1 MFCLVLFHY
10 WDYDRKDR
18 CLPVFKMDW
27 NTLLSYIQALPNN
40 VELSD
45 DKKNVIIRTGDA
57 GSQPITLSVEAA
69 QELIVN
75 AGKSSEPSSETIDF
89 LNSYLKGNAADLR
102 DDTSD
107 LSTRLSDKMRGL
119 NLIVDIPESLTS
131 ILLAAI
137 DGTYKP
143 ELSAAAGSKHKITV
157 VLQVPKPDGTIY
169 TATGSDVIKHV
180 PYLKY
185 NHADQFS
192 VAFKMKELNE
202 TVFDGE
208 VTDIQGLLALV
219 VALKCQ
225 PSSWRRF
232 IWEAWLAITI
242 QWCLMESDK
251 EIFPCQWM
259 KQMFYAESLVNLK
272 DVKCLLLG
280 QDPVS
285 TPNETTDL
293 TDLRKA
299 TGIAFH
305 GIGNDN
311 SSIEG
316 MKEHYGINCF
326 DDGPIELCK
335 SGQLL
340 VNMIRTIGI
349 KDWSVSNNSCRGAW
363 IAYTLKISNFFSKKG
378 KPVIV
383 FCKFPAALPAMYMP
397 TACVDPNL
405 TRVPHPAYV
414 DPDRDK
420 EDIEKVKEILADL

>member
-1 MFCLVLFHY
+1 MN
-10 WDYDRKDR
+10 
-18 CLPVFKMDW
+18 W
-27 NTLLSYIQALPNN
+27 NTLLSYIQALPSN

-45 DKKNVIIRTGDA
+45 DKKNVLIRADG
-57 GSQPITLSVEAA
+57 GGQPITLSVEEAH
-69 QELIVN
+69 ELIVN
-75 AGKSSEPSSETIDF
+75 AGNTEPSSEVIEY
-89 LNSYLKGNAADLR
+89 LNCYLKENA
-102 DDTSD
+102 SD
-107 LSTRLSDKMRGL
+107 LHDEKDLDLSARLSEKMRGL
-119 NLIVDIPESLTS
+119 NSLVNIPESLNKV
-131 ILLAAI
+131 LLAGMN
-137 DGTYKP
+137 GTYKP
-143 ELSAAAGSKHKITV
+143 DLAESKHKISV
-157 VLQVPKPDGTIY
+157 VLQISKPDGTTH
-169 TATGSDVIKHV
+169 TATGSDMTEHI

-185 NHADQFS
+185 NHAEQFS
-192 VAFKMKELNE
+192 IAFKMKELNE
-202 TVFDGE
+202 TVYDGE
-208 VTDIQGLLALV
+208 VTDVQALLALV

-225 PSSWRRF
+225 PPSWRRF
-232 IWEAWLAITI
+232 IWDAWLAITI
-242 QWCLMESDK
+242 QWDLLKTDK
-251 EIFPCQWM
+251 EVFPCQWM
-259 KQMFYAESLVNLK
+259 KQIFYAESFVKLK

-326 DDGPIELCK
+326 DDGPIDLCK

-349 KDWSVSNNSCRGAW
+349 NDRSVSNNSCRGAW
-363 IAYTLKISNFFSKKG
+363 IAYTLRLAHYFTKKG

-383 FCKFPAALPAMYMP
+383 FCKFPAALPEMYMP

-414 DPDRDK
+414 DPVRDK
-420 EDIEKVKEILADL
+420 DDIDRVKEILSDL

>member
-1 MFCLVLFHY
+1 
-10 WDYDRKDR
+10 
-18 CLPVFKMDW
+18 MDW
-27 NTLLSYIQALPNN
+27 STLVSYIQALPNN

-45 DKKNVIIRTGDA
+45 DKKNVLIRGD
-57 GSQPITLSVEAA
+57 GGGQPVTLSVEEAHS
-69 QELIVN
+69 LIVN
-75 AGKSSEPSSETIDF
+75 AGKSDPSSEVIGF
-89 LNSYLKGNAADLR
+89 LNSYLKENA
-102 DDTSD
+102 SD
-107 LSTRLSDKMRGL
+107 LSVDNLSAQLSDKLRGVK
-119 NLIVDIPESLTS
+119 LIVDIPDSL
-131 ILLAAI
+131 IEVLKAGI
-137 DGTYKP
+137 NGTYKP
-143 ELSAAAGSKHKITV
+143 DQTVGNKHKVSV
-157 VLQVPKPDGTIY
+157 VLHIPKPDGTIY
-169 TATGSDVIKHV
+169 TATGSDMTKQI

-192 VAFKMKELNE
+192 ISFKMKDLKE

-219 VALKCQ
+219 VTLKCQ
-225 PSSWRRF
+225 PLSWRRLL
-232 IWEAWLAITI
+232 WDAWLAVAI
-242 QWCLMESDK
+242 QWNLLEDNK
-251 EIFPCQWM
+251 EVFPCQWM
-259 KQMFYAESLVNLK
+259 KQMFYADSLVALK

-326 DDGPIELCK
+326 DDGPIDLCK

-363 IAYTLKISNFFSKKG
+363 IAYTLKLANFLTRKG

-397 TACVDPNL
+397 TASFEPNL

-414 DPDRDK
+414 DPDKDK
-420 EDIEKVKEILADL
+420 EDIEAVKEILSNL

>member
-1 MFCLVLFHY
+1 
-10 WDYDRKDR
+10 
-18 CLPVFKMDW
+18 MDW
-27 NTLLSYIQALPNN
+27 NLLVSYIQALPNS

-45 DKKNVIIRTGDA
+45 DKKNVLIKVE
-57 GSQPITLSVEAA
+57 GSGQPIILSVEEAHN
-69 QELIVN
+69 LIVN
-75 AGKSSEPSSETIDF
+75 AGKSSDPSSEALDF
-89 LNSYLKGNAADLR
+89 LNSYLKENASDLR
-102 DDTSD
+102 DDQGLD
-107 LSTRLSDKMRGL
+107 LSGHLSDKMRGL
-119 NLIVDIPESLTS
+119 NVTVTIPDSLTTV
-131 ILLAAI
+131 II
-137 DGTYKP
+137 EGMNGTYKP
-143 ELSAAAGSKHKITV
+143 NLTGSKHKISV
-157 VLQVPKPDGTIY
+157 ALQISKPDSTIY
-169 TATGSDVIKHV
+169 TATGSDMTKHI

-192 VAFKMKELNE
+192 IAFKMKELNE
-202 TVFDGE
+202 TVFEGE
-208 VTDIQGLLALV
+208 VTDTQALLAFV

-225 PSSWRRF
+225 AQSWRHF
-232 IWEAWLAITI
+232 IWEAWLAVTI
-242 QWCLMESDK
+242 QWFLLENDK
-251 EIFPCQWM
+251 EVFPCQWM
-259 KQMFYAESLVNLK
+259 KQMFYAESLVGLK

-326 DDGPIELCK
+326 DDNPIELCR

-363 IAYTLKISNFFSKKG
+363 ITYTLKLSHFLSKKG

-405 TRVPHPAYV
+405 TLTSHPAYV

-420 EDIEKVKEILADL
+420 DDIEKVKEILADL